1 MEPLT
6 DAPGTGQSPQTMGD
20 NALAPTE
27 EVPLRF
33 IAVPGG
39 SSKTSFFS
47 SFEVVI
53 AERTVNAKKTEYIK
67 LVYISLPYQKRLSEY
82 DWNTT
87 RIYKLRATANPRC
100 DESLMEMMM
109 PEGGVQPD
117 AEVQA
122 EANQLAAQV
131 GDKNTKLHC
140 YETTADDFQRAMS
153 RSK

>member
-1 MEPLT
+1 MVFSN
-6 DAPGTGQSPQTMGD
+6 SPC
-20 NALAPTE
+20 A
-27 EVPLRF
+27 
-33 IAVPGG
+33 
-39 SSKTSFFS
+39 FS
-47 SFEVVI
+47 NFEVVI

-87 RIYKLRATANPRC
+87 RIYKLRATADPRC
-100 DESLMEMMM
+100 DESLMQMMM
-109 PEGGVQPD
+109 PEGGEQPD